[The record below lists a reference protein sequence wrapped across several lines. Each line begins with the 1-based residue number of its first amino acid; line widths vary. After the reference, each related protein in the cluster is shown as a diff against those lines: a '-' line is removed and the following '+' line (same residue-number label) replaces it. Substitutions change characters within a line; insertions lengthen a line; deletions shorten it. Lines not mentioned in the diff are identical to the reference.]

1 MCGTCSS
8 RSLSYRGGR
17 AIEKAETVSKAVDR
31 LLSTHESEVEVI
43 RSKESNESDRKK
55 AVSSMARDNKEL
67 IVNLVLLDDA
77 KGEERA
83 YLKALTSQALAGA
96 LLTVSL
102 AVVTVISIA
111 AGQSLYVY
119 GLVSTFAALAT
130 LVFLIVRYDQAVKRN
145 LEEIVL
151 KGASKR

>member
-1 MCGTCSS
+1 MD
-8 RSLSYRGGR
+8 
-17 AIEKAETVSKAVDR
+17 KAEAVSKAVDR

-43 RSKESNESDRKK
+43 RSKESKESDRKK
-55 AVSSMARDNKEL
+55 AVDAIARENKEL

-111 AGQSLYVY
+111 AGQTLYVY
-119 GLVSTFAALAT
+119 GLVSTFAAFAT

>member
-1 MCGTCSS
+1 M
-8 RSLSYRGGR
+8 
-17 AIEKAETVSKAVDR
+17 EKAETVSKAVDR

>member
-1 MCGTCSS
+1 M
-8 RSLSYRGGR
+8 RQGGLG
-17 AIEKAETVSKAVDR
+17 D
-31 LLSTHESEVEVI
+31 VEFF
-43 RSKESNESDRKK
+43 EHH
-55 AVSSMARDNKEL
+55 
-67 IVNLVLLDDA
+67 
-77 KGEERA
+77 
-83 YLKALTSQALAGA
+83 AGA